1 MDQFSQS
8 PMQQHELTMR
18 QMVQQIHLGKLN
30 LDQAAVHFN
39 VNRKTVRHW
48 VNKVEQET
56 ELSRQT
62 VDEQPNLPPTQK
74 ETTTPCFP
82 SQGNEQ
88 ASELRARVHALEQ
101 ELEVAQFIALYYS
114 TIVKVAEQ
122 ELGVDIEKKPPWP
135 GPLPSHP
142 IHAHELS

>member
-1 MDQFSQS
+1 MDQLSLS

-18 QMVQQIHLGKLN
+18 QMMQQIHLGKLN
-30 LDQAAVHFN
+30 LDQAAVQFN
-39 VNRKTVRHW
+39 LNRKTVRHW
-48 VNKVEQET
+48 VNKVEQEV

-62 VDEQPNLPPTQK
+62 AAEQPNLPPTRKQIA
-74 ETTTPCFP
+74 TPRV
-82 SQGNEQ
+82 SSKGNEQ

-101 ELEVAQFIALYYS
+101 ELEVAQFKAVYYS
-114 TIVKVAEQ
+114 TFVKVAEQ

-142 IHAHELS
+142 VHARELS

>member
-30 LDQAAVHFN
+30 LDQAAVQFN

-48 VNKVEQET
+48 VDKIEQEAKT
-56 ELSRQT
+56 SRQT
-62 VDEQPNLPPTQK
+62 TAEQPNLPPTRQK
-74 ETTTPCFP
+74 TAVPRSPLQSED
-82 SQGNEQ
+82 Q

-101 ELEVAQFIALYYS
+101 ELEVAQFKALYYS
-114 TIVKVAEQ
+114 TIVRVAEQ
-122 ELGVDIEKKPPWP
+122 ELGVDIEKK
-135 GPLPSHP
+135 S
-142 IHAHELS
+142 ATKLSGSCS

>member
-1 MDQFSQS
+1 MDQLRLS

-18 QMVQQIHLGKLN
+18 QMVEQIHLGKLN
-30 LDQAAVHFN
+30 LDQAAVQFN

-48 VNKVEQET
+48 VDKVEKEA

-62 VDEQPNLPPTQK
+62 AAEQPNLPPTRK

-101 ELEVAQFIALYYS
+101 ELEVAKFKALYYS

-122 ELGVDIEKKPPWP
+122 ELGVDIEKKSVTK
-135 GPLPSHP
+135 PSD
-142 IHAHELS
+142 SCS

>member
-1 MDQFSQS
+1 
-8 PMQQHELTMR
+8 MQQHELTMR

-30 LDQAAVHFN
+30 LDQAAAQFN

-48 VNKVEQET
+48 VNKVEQEA

-74 ETTTPCFP
+74 EIATPCFP

-88 ASELRARVHALEQ
+88 ASAR
-101 ELEVAQFIALYYS
+101 
-114 TIVKVAEQ
+114 
-122 ELGVDIEKKPPWP
+122 
-135 GPLPSHP
+135 P
-142 IHAHELS
+142 I

>member
-30 LDQAAVHFN
+30 LDQAALQFN
-39 VNRKTVRHW
+39 VNRKTVRRW
-48 VNKVEQET
+48 VNKVEQEA

-74 ETTTPCFP
+74 ETATPCFP
-82 SQGNEQ
+82 SLGNEQ
-88 ASELRARVHALEQ
+88 ASDIAERVNA
-101 ELEVAQFIALYYS
+101 
-114 TIVKVAEQ
+114 
-122 ELGVDIEKKPPWP
+122 GPPVRD
-135 GPLPSHP
+135 H
-142 IHAHELS
+142 

>member
-18 QMVQQIHLGKLN
+18 QMVEQIHLGKLN

-48 VNKVEQET
+48 VDKVEQEAET
-56 ELSRQT
+56 NRQT
-62 VDEQPNLPPTQK
+62 APEQPDLPPNRKKTAARR
-74 ETTTPCFP
+74 FP
-82 SQGNEQ
+82 AKSEDQH
-88 ASELRARVHALEQ
+88 ELRARVYALEQ
-101 ELEVAQFIALYYS
+101 ELEEAKFKALYYS

-122 ELGVDIEKKPPWP
+122 ELGVDIEKKSATK
-135 GPLPSHP
+135 PSG
-142 IHAHELS
+142 SCS

>member
-1 MDQFSQS
+1 MDQLRLS

-18 QMVQQIHLGKLN
+18 QMVQQIHLGRLN
-30 LDQAAVHFN
+30 LDQAALQFN

-48 VNKVEQET
+48 VNKVEQEA
-56 ELSRQT
+56 ESGRQT

-74 ETTTPCFP
+74 KTATPCLP

-101 ELEVAQFIALYYS
+101 ELEVAKFKALYYS

-122 ELGVDIEKKPPWP
+122 ELGVDIEKKSATK
-135 GPLPSHP
+135 PSD
-142 IHAHELS
+142 SCS

>member
-48 VNKVEQET
+48 VNKVEQEA

-62 VDEQPNLPPTQK
+62 VDEQPHLPPTQK
-74 ETTTPCFP
+74 ETATPCFP

-101 ELEVAQFIALYYS
+101 ELEVAKFKALYYS

-122 ELGVDIEKKPPWP
+122 ELGVDIEKKSATK
-135 GPLPSHP
+135 PSD
-142 IHAHELS
+142 SCS

>member
-1 MDQFSQS
+1 MDQLRLS
-8 PMQQHELTMR
+8 PMQQHELTMH
-18 QMVQQIHLGKLN
+18 QMVEQIHLGKLN
-30 LDQAAVHFN
+30 LDQAAVQFN

-48 VNKVEQET
+48 VDKVEKEV

-62 VDEQPNLPPTQK
+62 AAEQPNLLTTRK
-74 ETTTPCFP
+74 ETATPCFP

-101 ELEVAQFIALYYS
+101 ELEVAKFKALYYS

-122 ELGVDIEKKPPWP
+122 ELGVDIEKKSVTK
-135 GPLPSHP
+135 PSD
-142 IHAHELS
+142 SCS

>member
-18 QMVQQIHLGKLN
+18 QMVEQIHLGKLN

-48 VNKVEQET
+48 VDKVEQEAET
-56 ELSRQT
+56 NRQT
-62 VDEQPNLPPTQK
+62 APEQTSLPLTPTK
-74 ETTTPCFP
+74 TAVSCSP
-82 SQGNEQ
+82 SQSEDQ
-88 ASELRARVHALEQ
+88 HELRAKMHALEQ
-101 ELEVAQFIALYYS
+101 ELEVAKFKALYYS

-122 ELGVDIEKKPPWP
+122 ELGVDIEKKSVTK
-135 GPLPSHP
+135 PSG
-142 IHAHELS
+142 SCS